1 MCENLC
7 HEASFNILHE
17 EWNDYCINNKSNY
30 PFKYDENDKTF
41 CKPQKR
47 LNILVKVTNG
57 NAIVTTDVGQHQM
70 WTAQFYPFKIMD
82 NG

>member
-1 MCENLC
+1 MMKMIKLLQTTKAIEY
-7 HEASFNILHE
+7 IG
-17 EWNDYCINNKSNY
+17 
-30 PFKYDENDKTF
+30 
-41 CKPQKR
+41 
-47 LNILVKVTNG
+47 KVTNG